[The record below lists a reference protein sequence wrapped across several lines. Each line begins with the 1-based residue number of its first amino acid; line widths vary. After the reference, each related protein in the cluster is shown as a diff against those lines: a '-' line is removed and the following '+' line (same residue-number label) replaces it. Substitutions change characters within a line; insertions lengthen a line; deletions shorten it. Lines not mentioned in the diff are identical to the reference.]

1 MKMVSYWLDSAP
13 TVPLP
18 ADGRLPERADV
29 VVIGGGYTGLS
40 TALHLARKGA
50 HVTLL
55 EKETI
60 GWGASGRNGGH
71 CNTGITVS
79 PATAIERYGATKAR
93 ALYQASLDAVAF
105 VEQLVE
111 QERIDC
117 DFRRCGRLGLAYK
130 PAHFEDYRARQQ
142 ILAREFGHEV
152 ELISPGELER
162 EVGTRAYH
170 GGILDPLSAQL
181 HPGKYVMG
189 LAQAALRAGAELHEQ
204 TAALS
209 IDRVPGEG
217 FRVTTS
223 SGTIRAGQV
232 MVATNGYTDR
242 LHRGL
247 QRRVLPIGSF
257 VVATEP
263 LPDALAQEI
272 SPGKRNMVDSKH
284 FSYYFRLTPDNRLI
298 FGGRARFALS
308 NPESD
313 QKSAPILHRGL
324 THVFPQLR
332 GVKLDYAW
340 GGTVAFTF
348 DQMLHAGN
356 LDGVYY
362 ALGYCGHGVQMASY
376 MGHIMAEV
384 MDGRPEA
391 SPWHD
396 IQFLPVPY
404 AIGWRWIL
412 PFAGLYYKALDV
424 IR

>member
-13 TVPLP
+13 KVTLP
-18 ADGRLPERADV
+18 KDAGLPGRADV

-50 HVTLL
+50 QVTVL
-55 EKETI
+55 EQETI

-71 CNTGITVS
+71 CNTGITVH
-79 PATAIERYGATKAR
+79 PATAIERYGAVKAR
-93 ALYQASLDAVAF
+93 ALYQASLDAVDF

-111 QERIDC
+111 TEGIDC

-130 PAHFEDYRARQQ
+130 PAHFQDYLTRQQ
-142 ILAREFGHEV
+142 TIAQEFDHHLEIV
-152 ELISPGELER
+152 PPAELGQ
-162 EVGTRAYH
+162 EVGTHVYH

-189 LAQAALRAGAELHEQ
+189 LAQAALRAGADLKEK
-204 TAALS
+204 TAALDIERES
-209 IDRVPGEG
+209 DGG

-223 SGTIRAGQV
+223 RGTIRSKQV
-232 MVATNGYTDR
+232 MVATNGYTGR

-263 LPDALAQEI
+263 LSEDLAHEI
-272 SPGKRNMVDSKH
+272 SPGRRNMVDSKH

-308 NPESD
+308 DPESD
-313 QKSAPILHRGL
+313 KKSAAVLRQGM
-324 THVFPQLR
+324 THLFPPLSD
-332 GVKLDYAW
+332 VKLDYAW

-348 DQMLHAGN
+348 DEMLHIGN
-356 LDGVYY
+356 LNGIYY

-376 MGHIMAEV
+376 VGHIMAEV
-384 MDGRPEA
+384 IDGRPEA

-404 AIGWRWIL
+404 AIGWRWLL
-412 PFAGLYYKALDV
+412 PFVGTYYKALDF

>member
-1 MKMVSYWLDSAP
+1 MKMMSYWLDSAP
-13 TVPLP
+13 TVALP
-18 ADGRLPERADV
+18 ANAGLPERADV
-29 VVIGGGYTGLS
+29 VVIGAGYTGLS

-50 HVTLL
+50 QVTVL

-71 CNTGITVS
+71 CNTGITVH
-79 PATAIERYGATKAR
+79 PATAIERYGIAKAR
-93 ALYQASLDAVAF
+93 ALNQASLDAVDF

-111 QERIDC
+111 KEEIDC

-130 PAHFEDYRARQQ
+130 PAHFQDYLARQQ
-142 ILAREFGHEV
+142 TLAQEFGHQV
-152 ELISPGELER
+152 EIVPPAELEQ
-162 EVGTRAYH
+162 EVGTHLYH
-170 GGILDPLSAQL
+170 GGMLDPLSAQL

-189 LAQAALRAGAELHEQ
+189 LAQAALRVGADVNEK
-204 TAALS
+204 TAALG
-209 IDRVPGEG
+209 IARQPGGG
-217 FRVTTS
+217 FQITTS
-223 SGTIRAGQV
+223 RGTIRSQQV
-232 MVATNGYTDR
+232 MVATNGYTDN

-263 LPDALAQEI
+263 LPESLAHDI
-272 SPGKRNMVDSKH
+272 SPGRRNMVDSKH

-313 QKSAPILHRGL
+313 KKSASILHRGL
-324 THVFPQLR
+324 THLFPQLR
-332 GVKLDYAW
+332 DVKLDYAW

-348 DQMLHAGN
+348 DEMLHVGN
-356 LDGVYY
+356 LDGIYY
-362 ALGYCGHGVQMASY
+362 ALGFCGHGVQMASY
-376 MGHIMAEV
+376 VGHIMAEV
-384 MDGRPEA
+384 IDGRPEA
-391 SPWHD
+391 SPWRD
-396 IQFLPVPY
+396 IQFLSVPY

-412 PFAGLYYKALDV
+412 PFAGMYYKALDA

>member
-1 MKMVSYWLDSAP
+1 MKMESYWLDSAP
-13 TVPLP
+13 KVALQ
-18 ADGRLPERADV
+18 ADGHLPERADV

-50 HVTLL
+50 QVTVL
-55 EKETI
+55 EKETF

-71 CNTGITVS
+71 CNTGITVN
-79 PATAIERYGATKAR
+79 PATAIERYGVEKAR
-93 ALYQASLDAVAF
+93 ALYQASLDAVTF

-111 QERIDC
+111 HEEIDC

-130 PAHFEDYRARQQ
+130 PAHFEDYRSRQQ
-142 ILAREFGHEV
+142 ILTREFGHEV
-152 ELISPGELER
+152 ELLSPDELGR
-162 EVGTRAYH
+162 EVGTHAYH

-181 HPGKYVMG
+181 HPGKYVAG
-189 LAQAALRAGAELHEQ
+189 LAQAALRAGANLHEQ
-204 TAALS
+204 TAALT
-209 IDRVPGEG
+209 IDQEPVKG

-223 SGTIRAGQV
+223 RGTIRAEQV

-263 LPDALAQEI
+263 LPESLAQEI

-313 QKSAPILHRGL
+313 HKSAPILYRGL
-324 THVFPQLR
+324 THVFPQLHS
-332 GVKLDYAW
+332 VKLDYAW

-348 DQMLHAGN
+348 DQMLHVGN
-356 LDGVYY
+356 LDGIYY

-376 MGHIMAEV
+376 LGHVMAEV

-404 AIGWRWIL
+404 AIGWKWLL
-412 PFAGLYYKALDV
+412 PFVGMYYKALDLV
-424 IR
+424 R

>member
-1 MKMVSYWLDSAP
+1 MKTVSYWLDSAP
-13 TVPLP
+13 SLP
-18 ADGRLPERADV
+18 PSNEPLPERADV

-50 HVTLL
+50 EVVLL
-55 EKETI
+55 EAETI

-71 CNTGITVS
+71 CNTGITVD
-79 PATAIERYGATKAR
+79 PQTAIDRYGAAKAR
-93 ALYQASLDAVAF
+93 ELYQAALDAVDF
-105 VEQLVE
+105 VERLVADE
-111 QERIDC
+111 GIDC

-130 PAHFEDYRARQQ
+130 PAHFESYRARQRL
-142 ILAREFGHEV
+142 LAEQFGHEL
-152 ELISPGELER
+152 ELLSRDELGR
-162 EVGTRAYH
+162 EIGSTMYH

-181 HPGKYVMG
+181 HPGKYVVG
-189 LAQAALRAGAELHEQ
+189 LAQAARRAGVELRERT
-204 TAALS
+204 TALA
-209 IDRVPGEG
+209 IEREPAGG
-217 FRVTTS
+217 FRVVTTR
-223 SGTIRAGQV
+223 GPIRAGQV

-263 LPDALAQEI
+263 LSAELAQSI
-272 SPGKRNMVDSKH
+272 SPGRRNMVDSKN

-313 QKSAPILHRGL
+313 QKSAPILYRGL
-324 THVFPQLR
+324 TQVFPQLE
-332 GVKLDYAW
+332 GVKLDYVW

-348 DQMLHAGN
+348 DRMLHVGEI
-356 LDGVYY
+356 DGVYY

-376 MGHIMAEV
+376 IGQIMAEV
-384 MDGRPEA
+384 MDGRPEVN
-391 SPWHD
+391 PWRD

-404 AIGWRWIL
+404 AIGWKWLL
-412 PFAGLYYKALDV
+412 PLAGMYYKALDV
-424 IR
+424 VR